1 MLNVEYVS
9 FEDYFVSGTDAVSPL
24 GPATPNATSAYSH
37 VFG

>member
-1 MLNVEYVS
+1 MFNDENFS
-9 FEDYFVSGTDAVSPL
+9 FEDYFDSGTDAVSPL